1 MVDALIFWSPSI
13 MHPSCS
19 IYQLAGCF
27 YLLLCYQENSTE
39 KYIDWFSP
47 SLVSDDWRT
56 PTSLIGIKPINL
68 IRWKR
73 RHSQFPFLSGTTC
86 RHERT
91 LWNSKENNLAFENLN
106 FAIFHQFLSP
116 QISKTNNCQNGPFL
130 AFSSNFFPT
139 QNVKVHI
146 KLGSQCPMRL
156 FLWFLN
162 TVIKCVLFMS
172 TTNYCKWSSEEKS
185 HLFWYTKTMTMKR
198 PRLTVEGESLIFIR
212 I

>member
-106 FAIFHQFLSP
+106 VAIFHQFLSP
-116 QISKTNNCQNGPFL
+116 QISKTNNCQNAQIGPFFGIFKQF
-130 AFSSNFFPT
+130 FSHSE
-139 QNVKVHI
+139 
-146 KLGSQCPMRL
+146 
-156 FLWFLN
+156 
-162 TVIKCVLFMS
+162 
-172 TTNYCKWSSEEKS
+172 CKGT
-185 HLFWYTKTMTMKR
+185 Y
-198 PRLTVEGESLIFIR
+198 
-212 I
+212 